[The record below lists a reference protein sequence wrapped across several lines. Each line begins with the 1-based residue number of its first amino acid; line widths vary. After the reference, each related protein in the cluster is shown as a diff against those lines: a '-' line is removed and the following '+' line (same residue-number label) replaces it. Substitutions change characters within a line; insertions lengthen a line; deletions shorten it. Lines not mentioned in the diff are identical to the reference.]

1 MEDPPSQASAVE
13 FTEELKGFVTVG
25 EAAYHEG
32 FQRGRDSGGDARV
45 HVTVTVDDVDRF
57 IADPTRE
64 ATVTGWVEGEALG
77 GRRPVER
84 GIFNLFA
91 DEAEP
96 DRSHVYYRLFFSDG
110 AGGPLTLGGFKDV
123 LDEPGLDRWPDTS
136 TLYVRILR
144 GHTER
149 DREPP
154 AGAPGVPSSGVIAAG
169 ILQIHLDDFARQ
181 LGTFRV
187 RGPSSVARDR
197 VLDEFGRLL
206 LGKLWAVYGAQARA
220 AAGTQGLSTPFGHG
234 AGDG

>member
-1 MEDPPSQASAVE
+1 MDQPPSQASAVE

-25 EAAYHEG
+25 EADYHEG
-32 FQRGRDSGGDARV
+32 FQQGRDSGGEARV

-64 ATVTGWVEGEALG
+64 ATVTGWVECEALG

-96 DRSHVYYRLFFSDG
+96 DRTHVYYRLFFSDG

-136 TLYVRILR
+136 TLYVRVFR
-144 GHTER
+144 GHPER
-149 DREPP
+149 DRESRAEVP
-154 AGAPGVPSSGVIAAG
+154 GAEVPGSEVPGSEVMAAG
-169 ILQIHLDDFARQ
+169 ILQIHLDDFARE

-206 LGKLWAVYGAQARA
+206 LGKLWAVYGGQARA
-220 AAGTQGLSTPFGHG
+220 GAGTQGV
-234 AGDG
+234 GDE